1 MNTARYIIAV
11 LVLIGLPPGVLL
23 WFFIHPFA
31 SFWRKRGPVWTYTV
45 LGFPMVALMLGL
57 FRYRRVLLGRDF
69 GTSYPLIGLALLL
82 FAAAATIALR
92 RKKMLTF
99 GVLAGLPE
107 LSESKYPGK
116 LLMEGPYAKVRH
128 PRYIEI
134 FLATLSYSLFAN
146 HLGTYILTV
155 ATIPVLYLIVLLE
168 ERELRERF
176 GEAYIQYSEKV
187 PRFIPKL
194 SRKASVGNSG

>member
-1 MNTARYIIAV
+1 MTAARYFIGV
-11 LVLIGLPPGVLL
+11 LVLIALPPGILL
-23 WFFIHPFA
+23 WFFIHPCA
-31 SFWRKRGPVWTYTV
+31 TFWRKKGPVWTYAI
-45 LGFPMVALMLGL
+45 LGVPMVALMLVL
-57 FRYRRVLLGRDF
+57 FRYRRLLMGEDY
-69 GTSYPLIGLALLL
+69 GTSYPLVALAVVLL
-82 FAAAATIALR
+82 AGAATIAFK

-107 LSESKYPGK
+107 LSESRYPGN
-116 LLMEGPYAKVRH
+116 LLTEGPYSKVRH

-146 HLGTYILTV
+146 HLGPYLLT
-155 ATIPVLYLIVLLE
+155 AASLPTLYLIVVLE

-176 GEAYIQYSEKV
+176 GERYERYCENV

-194 SRKASVGNSG
+194 SRNPQLRDPE